1 MIARE
6 YSISASNY
14 IQPVGGN
21 QWKMEKSKN
30 KAVIVIHAIYTLV
43 AAVISILFFGLDGQ
57 ILMGLA
63 AGFAVAVVNYVLLAL
78 TVGRLLGRA
87 NFLAVQLFL
96 FRYLLYLIAAYI
108 CMRTGNTAVI
118 MYGVGIIGLSLAI
131 FITYGIGGMKDQ

>member
-1 MIARE
+1 
-6 YSISASNY
+6 
-14 IQPVGGN
+14 
-21 QWKMEKSKN
+21 MEKSKN

-57 ILMGLA
+57 ILMGLSV
-63 AGFAVAVVNYVLLAL
+63 GFAASAVNYVLLAL
-78 TVGRLLGRA
+78 AVGRLLGRA

-96 FRYLLYLIAAYI
+96 FRYLLYLVAAYI
-108 CMRTGNTAVI
+108 CMRTGNTAII